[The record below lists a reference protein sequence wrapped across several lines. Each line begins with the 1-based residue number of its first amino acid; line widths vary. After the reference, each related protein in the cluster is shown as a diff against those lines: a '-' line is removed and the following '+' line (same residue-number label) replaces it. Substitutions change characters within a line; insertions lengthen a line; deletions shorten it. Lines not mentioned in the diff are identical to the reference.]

1 MIVACEKE
9 DDMSIKKYET
19 FFSSNKSEL
28 QVKSFR
34 SKSCP
39 KLKDSHIHRDNS
51 NNSSFILNQENEED
65 SESSFDNER
74 NKKKEEVEK
83 IRINLLQNTCSINKK
98 NIGNN
103 SSNNLNN
110 LTSNNNKIIHS
121 NASTSSFGR
130 NFILKSDVCKS
141 SISNYHNRYQD
152 ETGNPWV
159 SYYEM
164 DKKKNPVNDYWF
176 FPKKNKKENE
186 NEYGSFISS
195 LQKNKKKIIFVSN
208 VEDEERVKYVD
219 GCEEEEENDNENDNM
234 NVNNDIEEEDDDDN
248 LNEPMFDNIYQN
260 GFINSIINSNNVG
273 KGVSQ
278 QSQINSPHNP
288 LKSPTES
295 IPFKKDTEYNKQI
308 NPNIQNSPNG
318 NINISNNIIN
328 YHINHNNSYYINNP
342 QNIPN
347 PKQTIP
353 LQPTMPPMMPIQMQM
368 RNNLYPQSMASIYY
382 NQQMPMKPFA
392 APIGI
397 YGNQPYS
404 NYSDAALA
412 QIAPFLIKEQTGC
425 RYIQEKVQS
434 SPQFANTLLF
444 PFLVKAQCIPELV
457 CDQFGNY
464 LFQVLIDVLTEMNIT
479 NLVVT
484 ITPFLYQ
491 ICVSPHG
498 TRVIQKLIEKIT
510 LFPSLIKQLI
520 YALKTSKLI
529 EIIKDPYGNHIIQK
543 FLVCNSHQDSSAN
556 DFIYDIVEAQ
566 FISITNSKHGVCVVQ
581 KCVSEGNATQK
592 EKVLNLINTNIQ
604 QIITDQFG
612 NYLIQYLLTS
622 QEVKLNDIDNII
634 QYILENIFNICKMKF
649 SANVIEKCFE
659 NSNDEIK
666 SKIIIS
672 LVRNGKYLIDLLM
685 DQYGNYVV
693 QKALLVTKGEL
704 YMKMLTIISKGINE
718 LKQTAFGNKLIVKL
732 INTHKELG
740 NLLAN
745 SPHGNTNL
753 GGTNS
758 NNNYNVNTYGGF
770 NGHNKRNNNWK
781 K

>member
-9 DDMSIKKYET
+9 DDMSIKKYENL
-19 FFSSNKSEL
+19 FSSGKLEL
-28 QVKSFR
+28 QVKNFR

-39 KLKDSHIHRDNS
+39 KLKGFHIHKDNS
-51 NNSSFILNQENEED
+51 NNSSFFLNEESEED
-65 SESSFDNER
+65 SESSFDNDR

-83 IRINLLQNTCSINKK
+83 IKINLLQNTINKK

-103 SSNNLNN
+103 STNNLYG
-110 LTSNNNKIIHS
+110 LGSNNNKIIHS

-130 NFILKSDVCKS
+130 NFMLKSDVCKS

-164 DKKKNPVNDYWF
+164 DKKKSPANDYWF

-186 NEYGSFISS
+186 NEYGNFISS
-195 LQKNKKKIIFVSN
+195 LQKNKKKSIFVSN
-208 VEDEERVKYVD
+208 IEDEERVKYLD
-219 GCEEEEENDNENDNM
+219 GCEEEEDNDDDNDNI

-260 GFINSIINSNNVG
+260 GYINSIINSNNVG
-273 KGVSQ
+273 KEVIQ
-278 QSQINSPHNP
+278 QPKINSSNN
-288 LKSPTES
+288 ES
-295 IPFKKDTEYNKQI
+295 IPFQKESDYNKQI
-308 NPNIQNSPNG
+308 NLNTQNNANN

-342 QNIPN
+342 QNNPN
-347 PKQTIP
+347 LKQTLP
-353 LQPTMPPMMPIQMQM
+353 LQPNISPMMSMQMQI

-382 NQQMPMKPFA
+382 NQQMQMKPFGT
-392 APIGI
+392 PINI
-397 YGNQPYS
+397 FGNQPYS
-404 NYSDAALA
+404 NYSDASLA
-412 QIAPFLIKEQTGC
+412 QIAPFLVKEQTGC

-464 LFQVLIDVLTEMNIT
+464 LFQVLIDVLSELNLT
-479 NLVVT
+479 NFVVT
-484 ITPFLYQ
+484 ITPVLYQ

-498 TRVIQKLIEKIT
+498 TRVIQKLIETIA
-510 LFPSLIKQLI
+510 LYPSLVKQLTH
-520 YALKTSKLI
+520 ALKTSKLI
-529 EIIKDPYGNHIIQK
+529 DIIKDPYGNHIIQK
-543 FLVCNSHQDSSAN
+543 FLVCNSHQDSNAN
-556 DFIYDIVEAQ
+556 DFIYEIVENQ
-566 FISITNSKHGVCVVQ
+566 FLSITNSKHGVCVVQ
-581 KCVSEGNATQK
+581 KCVSEGNTNQK
-592 EKVLNLINTNIQ
+592 EKILYLINTNIKE
-604 QIITDQFG
+604 IITDQFG

-622 QEVKLNDIDNII
+622 QEVKLNDINTILNF
-634 QYILENIFNICKMKF
+634 ILENIFNLCKLKF

-659 NSNDEIK
+659 NSNEEIK
-666 SKIIIS
+666 SRIIKS
-672 LVRNGKYLIDLLM
+672 LVQNDKYLIELLM

-718 LKQTAFGNKLIVKL
+718 LKQAAFGNKLIVKL

-745 SPHGNTNL
+745 SPHGDTNY
-753 GGTNS
+753 GS
-758 NNNYNVNTYGGF
+758 NNNHHNTYNMNGYGGF